1 MEQTGAEQTGAERA
15 LARMRR
21 YTTVSLVSVVAF
33 FTVLT
38 VLGSQSIAQGVV
50 ALVAGA
56 AATWMAQWWENPP
69 PLWITITATAITA
82 ALWSYTVLARES
94 PLIAL
99 MLFLAAMVPISQLRR
114 RRWSFA
120 ALATVLGLVPVAIGW
135 AVQPAAAW
143 YPYGLSV
150 VACSAAGIF
159 FLFLN
164 RYAWNL
170 YLEIDSARRLAAD
183 LAVVQERYRFAT
195 DLHDIQ
201 GHTLHV
207 LRLKTQ
213 LAARLIDGDPAAAK
227 THLTEADALI
237 AETLANTRAL
247 AFGDRTVS
255 LAGELANARHLF
267 EAAGID
273 VTVTGTPVAG
283 PHEELF
289 GLVLREATTNILRH
303 AQSST
308 VSVDLEPRRI
318 VVRNDGSPATSR
330 AQSGLARL
338 AERFAAIGGSLTT
351 STVDGVFST
360 EAAAG

>member
-1 MEQTGAEQTGAERA
+1 
-15 LARMRR
+15 
-21 YTTVSLVSVVAF
+21 
-33 FTVLT
+33 
-38 VLGSQSIAQGVV
+38 
-50 ALVAGA
+50 
-56 AATWMAQWWENPP
+56 
-69 PLWITITATAITA
+69 
-82 ALWSYTVLARES
+82 
-94 PLIAL
+94 
-99 MLFLAAMVPISQLRR
+99 MVPISQLRHHR
-114 RRWSFA
+114 IALGIA
-120 ALATVLGLVPVAIGW
+120 ATALGLVPVAIGW
-135 AVQPAAAW
+135 AAMPAENW
-143 YPYGLSV
+143 YPYLIAGV
-150 VACSAAGIF
+150 GGSAAAAFLLF
-159 FLFLN
+159 FN
-164 RYAWNL
+164 RYAWGL

-213 LAARLIDGDPAAAK
+213 LAARLIDTEPAVAK
-227 THLTEADALI
+227 VHLQEADALI

-247 AFGDRTVS
+247 AFGDRTVT
-255 LAGELANARHLF
+255 LASELANASHLF

-273 VTVTGTPVAG
+273 FTVTGTATAG

-303 AQSST
+303 AQPSSVT
-308 VSVDLEPRRI
+308 VDLEPRRI

-338 AERFAAIGGSLTT
+338 AERFAAIGGSLKT

-360 EAAAG
+360 EAATA